1 MRRMVEKS
9 ADAPP
14 SSPFNRGAS
23 APQQKRWNGY
33 RVAAG
38 LSVGWALCVFAYAVG
53 FLGLFGS
60 VLLAPRTAAA
70 LEIAL
75 FILAAALPAAL
86 FFYGALLARK
96 SDEIRTEAARLSSA
110 IDALRVTVAPRSM
123 PGAEEMAKALTTA
136 ARKTM
141 AEEREAL
148 GGAIDQLTSALAE
161 TRGMVEEMSER
172 DSKARRAGKKTAM
185 PPALSDGEQPALPF
199 DSEEESS
206 VTSIPWDSVVR
217 ALRFP
222 RDADDVEGFDALR
235 TVVGDYDFAAL
246 LQAAEDTLSILSED
260 GLYMEDVQ
268 PDIAPLADWRSYAS
282 GTRGAEIS
290 SIGGINDDVALAIT
304 RGRLRNDPV
313 FRDTAMHFLR
323 RFDKLIV
330 RMLGELG
337 DDPMVLEAADSRTG
351 RAFMIVARAMGV
363 FD

>member
-1 MRRMVEKS
+1 MVEKS
-9 ADAPP
+9 SDAPP
-14 SSPFNRGAS
+14 STPFSRTTQAPRRRRLGA
-23 APQQKRWNGY
+23 Y
-33 RVAAG
+33 RVAAA

-60 VLLAPRTAAA
+60 VLHAPRTAAA

-110 IDALRVTVAPRSM
+110 IDALRVTVAPRTM
-123 PGAEEMAKALTTA
+123 PGAEEMAEALTTA

-141 AEEREAL
+141 AEERAAL
-148 GGAIDQLTSALAE
+148 SGAIDQLAEALAD
-161 TRGMVEEMSER
+161 TRGVVEEMSER
-172 DSKARRAGKKTAM
+172 DSKARRAGKKTAA

-199 DSEEESS
+199 ETADAAPAP
-206 VTSIPWDSVVR
+206 SIPWDSVVK

-222 RDADDVEGFDALR
+222 RDADDAAGFDALR
-235 TVVGDYDFAAL
+235 AVVADYDFAAL

-260 GLYMEDVQ
+260 GLFMEDVQ
-268 PDIAPLADWRSYAS
+268 PDIAPIADWRRYAD
-282 GTRGAEIS
+282 GERGADIA
-290 SIGGINDDVALAIT
+290 SIGGVTDDVALAIA

-323 RFDKLIV
+323 RFDKLMS

>member
-1 MRRMVEKS
+1 MVEKS

-14 SSPFNRGAS
+14 SSPFSRRAL
-23 APQQKRWNGY
+23 PRRRRWNGY
-33 RVAAG
+33 RVAAA
-38 LSVGWALCVFAYAVG
+38 LSIGWAFCVFAYAVG

-60 VLLAPRTAAA
+60 VLLAPRTTAA

-123 PGAEEMAKALTTA
+123 PGAEEMAEALTSA
-136 ARKTM
+136 ARTTM
-141 AEEREAL
+141 SEERAAL
-148 GGAIDQLTSALAE
+148 GSAIDQLSRALAE
-161 TRGMVEEMSER
+161 TRGMVEEMSGR
-172 DSKARRAGKKTAM
+172 DSKARRAGKKTAT
-185 PPALSDGEQPALPF
+185 PPALSDKAQPALPF
-199 DSEEESS
+199 DAAEEANTTS
-206 VTSIPWDSVVR
+206 VPWDSVVR
-217 ALRFP
+217 ALQFP
-222 RDADDVEGFDALR
+222 RDADDAGGFDALR
-235 TVVGDYDFAAL
+235 AVVADHDLAAL

-260 GLYMEDVQ
+260 GLFMEDVQ
-268 PDIAPLADWRSYAS
+268 PEIAPLADWRRYAEGAR
-282 GTRGAEIS
+282 GTKVS
-290 SIGGINDDVALAIT
+290 TIGGIGDDVALAIA

-323 RFDKLIV
+323 RFDKLV
-330 RMLGELG
+330 ARMLDELG